1 MSLGTLRLRAIW
13 LLAVPFLLG
22 AHPTIPLLFLG
33 AVLAT
38 VGIAIRA
45 WAAGT
50 IEKERELATTG
61 PYAHTR
67 NPLYVGTLLIGTGV
81 TVGGGRW
88 EFALLFGLFF
98 VFVYGRTIRRE
109 VDRLAE
115 RFGERYAA
123 YARQV
128 PLFVPRA
135 VPYRAIPVP
144 GQMSAHEG
152 FTLERWRKN
161 REYEALLGVVAGF
174 LFLAVKLLWM

>member
-13 LLAVPFLLG
+13 LLAVPFFLG
-22 AHPTIPLLFLG
+22 AHPTIPLLFMG
-33 AVLAT
+33 AALAT
-38 VGIAIRA
+38 VGIAMRA

-50 IEKERELATTG
+50 IDKERELATTG

-67 NPLYVGTLLIGTGV
+67 NPLYLGTLLIGMGV

-98 VFVYGRTIRRE
+98 VFVYGRTIRSE
-109 VDRLAE
+109 ADRLAE
-115 RFGERYAA
+115 RFGDPYAA

-135 VPYRAIPVP
+135 VPYRAIPDP
-144 GQMSAHEG
+144 EQLSAREG
-152 FTLERWRKN
+152 FTLERWRRN

-174 LFLAVKLLWM
+174 LFLVVKLLWM

>member
-1 MSLGTLRLRAIW
+1 LSLGTLRLRVAW

-22 AHPTIPLLFLG
+22 AHPTIPLLLLG

-67 NPLYVGTLLIGTGV
+67 NPLYLGTLMIGTGV

-98 VFVYGRTIRRE
+98 VFVYGRTIRSE

-115 RFGERYAA
+115 RFGDAYSA

-135 VPYRAIPVP
+135 VPYRAIP
-144 GQMSAHEG
+144 GREQLSAHEG
-152 FTLERWRKN
+152 FTLERWRRN

-174 LFLAVKLLWM
+174 LFLVVKLVWM

>member
-1 MSLGTLRLRAIW
+1 M
-13 LLAVPFLLG
+13 G

-38 VGIAIRA
+38 VGVAIRA

-50 IEKERELATTG
+50 IAKERELATTG

-67 NPLYVGTLLIGTGV
+67 NPLYLGTFLIGMGV

-98 VFVYGRTIRRE
+98 VFVYGRTIRSE
-109 VDRLAE
+109 TDRLAE
-115 RFGERYAA
+115 LFGDPYAT
-123 YARQV
+123 YASQV

-135 VPYRAIPVP
+135 VPYLAILDPE
-144 GQMSAHEG
+144 QLSAREG
-152 FTLERWRKN
+152 FTLERWRRN

-174 LFLAVKLLWM
+174 LFLVVKLRWM

>member
-13 LLAVPFLLG
+13 LLAVPFFLG
-22 AHPTIPLLFLG
+22 AHPTIRLLFLG

-38 VGIAIRA
+38 AGIAIRA

-50 IEKERELATTG
+50 IEKERALATTG

-67 NPLYVGTLLIGTGV
+67 NPLYLGTLLIGMGV

-98 VFVYGRTIRRE
+98 VFVYGRTIRSE

-115 RFGERYAA
+115 RFGDPYAV
-123 YARQV
+123 YARHV

-135 VPYRAIPVP
+135 VPYRAIPGP
-144 GQMSAHEG
+144 EQLAAHEG
-152 FTLERWRKN
+152 FALERWRRN
-161 REYEALLGVVAGF
+161 REYEALLGVVATF

>member
-1 MSLGTLRLRAIW
+1 MSLRTLRLRAIW

-22 AHPTIPLLFLG
+22 ARPTAPFLLSG

-38 VGIAIRA
+38 LGIAIRA

-67 NPLYVGTLLIGTGV
+67 NPLYLGSLLIGGGV

-98 VFVYGRTIRRE
+98 VIVYGRTIRRE
-109 VDRLAE
+109 VGSLGE
-115 RFGERYAA
+115 RFGDRYAA
-123 YARQV
+123 YASHV
-128 PLFVPRA
+128 PLFVPRM
-135 VPYRAIPVP
+135 VPYRESPVP
-144 GQMSAHEG
+144 GRLTSDEG
-152 FTLERWRKN
+152 FSLGQWRRN
-161 REYEALLGVVAGF
+161 REYEAVLGVVAGF
-174 LFLAVKLLWM
+174 LFLVVKLLWK

>member
-1 MSLGTLRLRAIW
+1 MSLRTLRLRAIW
-13 LLAVPFLLG
+13 LLAVPFVLG
-22 AHPTIPLLFLG
+22 AHPTTPLLLG
-33 AVLAT
+33 GGVLAT

-67 NPLYVGTLLIGTGV
+67 NPLYLGSLLIGAGV

-109 VDRLAE
+109 VDRLSE
-115 RFGERYAA
+115 RFGGRYAA
-123 YARQV
+123 YASHV
-128 PLFVPRA
+128 PLFVPRVA
-135 VPYRAIPVP
+135 PYRARPLP
-144 GQMSAHEG
+144 GQLSADEG
-152 FTLERWRKN
+152 FSLGQWRRN
-161 REYEALLGVVAGF
+161 REYEALVGVLAGF
-174 LFLAVKLLWM
+174 LFLVVKLLWI

>member
-1 MSLGTLRLRAIW
+1 M
-13 LLAVPFLLG
+13 
-22 AHPTIPLLFLG
+22 
-33 AVLAT
+33 LAT

-67 NPLYVGTLLIGTGV
+67 NPLYLGTLMIGTGV

-98 VFVYGRTIRRE
+98 VFVYGRTIRSEVTASLSASGTHTPLTRAKYRSSFRE
-109 VDRLAE
+109 LCPT
-115 RFGERYAA
+115 
-123 YARQV
+123 ARS
-128 PLFVPRA
+128 
-135 VPYRAIPVP
+135 P
-144 GQMSAHEG
+144 GREQLSAHEG
-152 FTLERWRKN
+152 FTLERWRRN

-174 LFLAVKLLWM
+174 LFLVVKLVWM